1 MKTIS
6 CLMMAVAI
14 SFSQGSWGHAFELFD
29 FFQRDQ
35 EEDIPLNY
43 VTGTVKAI
51 HGNYCVIQDLTGMEW
66 NIRLDNLTDTTGPIV
81 PGATISATVD
91 PNGQAMEVRILRNS

>member
-6 CLMMAVAI
+6 CFMMAVAL
-14 SFSQGSWGHAFELFD
+14 SFSLGSWGHAIEMFDLFP
-29 FFQRDQ
+29 RDQ
-35 EEDIPLNY
+35 EEEIPLNY

-51 HGNYCVIQDLTGMEW
+51 DGNYCVVQDQTGMEW
-66 NIRLDNLTDTTGPIV
+66 NIRLDTYTDTTGHIV

-91 PNGQAMEVRILRNS
+91 PNGQAMEVRVLRNS